1 MAASPFAAGGGET
14 QLVGASSLFRV
25 VLFCGL
31 AGFSLVVAAH
41 AQDAAAPRQI
51 DPDRFAPMPRD
62 AATIAAP
69 HPKAPAKLTPPPA
82 AAAIV
87 EPPPAPIVM
96 PNRERPQGACDRTA
110 RDWLTCLAATAQLSD
125 SAVEDADTRLIAG
138 LDRRPR
144 LNPVT
149 REAVGNALRG
159 AQDAWR
165 SLRERECAYLTLI
178 EIGLTGTLYEA
189 RLVCRIR
196 RNLERVEA
204 LSAHYSEQP

>member
-1 MAASPFAAGGGET
+1 
-14 QLVGASSLFRV
+14 LVGASTLFRV
-25 VLFCGL
+25 VLFCRL
-31 AGFSLVVAAH
+31 AGFLLVAAH
-41 AQDAAAPRQI
+41 AQDAAGPRQI
-51 DPDRFAPMPRD
+51 DPDRFAPTPRD

-69 HPKAPAKLTPPPA
+69 HPKPAAKVAPPPLA
-82 AAAIV
+82 ATLA
-87 EPPPAPIVM
+87 APIVM

-125 SAVEDADTRLIAG
+125 SAVENAVAGLIAG
-138 LDRRPR
+138 LDGRPR

-159 AQDAWR
+159 AEEAWR

-178 EIGLTGTLYEA
+178 ETGVTGTLYEA
-189 RLVCRIR
+189 RLLCRIR

-204 LSAHYSEQP
+204 LSTHYSEQP

>member
-1 MAASPFAAGGGET
+1 MRSSSPRT
-14 QLVGASSLFRV
+14 
-25 VLFCGL
+25 
-31 AGFSLVVAAH
+31 
-41 AQDAAAPRQI
+41 QDAAAPRQI

-62 AATIAAP
+62 AATIGAP
-69 HPKAPAKLTPPPA
+69 HPIPPAKLPHPPP

-87 EPPPAPIVM
+87 EPPRAPIL
-96 PNRERPQGACDRTA
+96 PPTREQPQGACDRTA
-110 RDWLTCLAATAQLSD
+110 RDWLACLAATAQLSD
-125 SAVEDADTRLIAG
+125 RAVEDAVARLIAG
-138 LDRRPR
+138 LESRPR

-159 AQDAWR
+159 AQEAWR

-178 EIGLTGTLYEA
+178 ESGLTGTLYEV
-189 RLVCRIR
+189 RLLCRMR

>member
-1 MAASPFAAGGGET
+1 
-14 QLVGASSLFRV
+14 LVGAGSLFRV
-25 VLFCGL
+25 VLCCGL

-69 HPKAPAKLTPPPA
+69 HPVAPGRIASPPPVA
-82 AAAIV
+82 TVV
-87 EPPPAPIVM
+87 EAPRAPILA
-96 PNRERPQGACDRTA
+96 PTRERPQGACDRTA
-110 RDWLTCLAATAQLSD
+110 RDWLACLAATAQLSD
-125 SAVEDADTRLIAG
+125 SAVEDADARLVVG

-149 REAVGNALRG
+149 RQAVGAALRG
-159 AQDAWR
+159 AQGAWR
-165 SLRERECAYLTLI
+165 SLRERECADLTLI
-178 EIGLTGTLYEA
+178 ESGLTGTLYEV
-189 RLVCRIR
+189 RLLCRIR